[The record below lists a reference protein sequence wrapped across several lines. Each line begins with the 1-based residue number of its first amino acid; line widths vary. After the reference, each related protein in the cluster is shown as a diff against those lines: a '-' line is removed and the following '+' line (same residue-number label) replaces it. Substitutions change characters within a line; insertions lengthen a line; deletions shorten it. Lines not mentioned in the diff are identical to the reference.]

1 MAWINRT
8 RSRSNWSRIS
18 GVVSI
23 SRWPRGSFSRTLG
36 REITYVDAPDDAVRD
51 APPGFGLDEWFVN
64 ALVGLSGLTADPAS
78 MATPARSATPWR
90 GSLDSL
96 RDLSTTCSRKWLLS

>member
-1 MAWINRT
+1 MWT
-8 RSRSNWSRIS
+8 H
-18 GVVSI
+18 
-23 SRWPRGSFSRTLG
+23 
-36 REITYVDAPDDAVRD
+36 PDDAVRD

-64 ALVGLSGLTADPAS
+64 ALAGLSGLTADPAS
-78 MATPARSATPWR
+78 MTTPARSATPWR